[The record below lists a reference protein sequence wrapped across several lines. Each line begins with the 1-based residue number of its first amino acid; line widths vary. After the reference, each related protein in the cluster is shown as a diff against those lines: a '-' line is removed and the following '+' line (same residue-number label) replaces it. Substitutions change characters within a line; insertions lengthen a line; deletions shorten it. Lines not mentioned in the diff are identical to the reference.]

1 MAEHQREKLVI
12 EVIGNKRRILAL
24 EVEPKELNTEILT
37 TVLHSEETWKKEEE
51 THRTTSDE
59 EEGEEDEVDS
69 EIRRFY
75 NEGNDVET
83 DETSNSYTDYA
94 EDEGA
99 SDEEIIILSSDGEES
114 ESDTGGGGN
123 DRE

>member
-1 MAEHQREKLVI
+1 MAQFSHYPTTNAVQSAAAADNSMAEGQREKSVI

-51 THRTTSDE
+51 TDRTSDE

-75 NEGNDVET
+75 NEGDGVEM
-83 DETSNSYTDYA
+83 DQTSNSYSDSA

-99 SDEEIIILSSDGEES
+99 SDEEE
-114 ESDTGGGGN
+114 
-123 DRE
+123 